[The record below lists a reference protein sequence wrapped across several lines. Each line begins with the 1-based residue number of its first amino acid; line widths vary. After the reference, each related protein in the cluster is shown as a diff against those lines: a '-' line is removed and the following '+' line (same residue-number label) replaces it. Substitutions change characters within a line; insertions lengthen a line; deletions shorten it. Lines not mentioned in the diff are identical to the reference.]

1 MASLQHENN
10 GNFQHICGATIIS
23 EKFVLT
29 AAHCVF
35 GKNPSDL
42 KLVFGT
48 DRLNFLTSSSSERNI
63 TQITIHPSYDNN
75 YFYNDTAILELDLE
89 LNFDLTTSAI
99 CLPKS
104 FNKNPNSRQH
114 HSATITGWGTIQNNG
129 QASKELRQ
137 GLVTI
142 FSQDYCNDTRTIEH
156 GNSII
161 TPELLPKLFQSEVLC
176 AGIVYFLTNREP

>member
-1 MASLQHENN
+1 MASLQHQIN
-10 GNFQHICGATIIS
+10 GNYQHICGATIVN

-35 GKNPSDL
+35 EKNLSDL

-63 TQITIHPSYDNN
+63 AQITIHPSYDNN

-114 HSATITGWGTIQNNG
+114 HSATITGWGAIQNNG
-129 QASKELRQ
+129 FTKYVWLSW
-137 GLVTI
+137 TI
-142 FSQDYCNDTRTIEH
+142 RTSWRRPSWTKFEKKSWKMKNYVSCQIGFSINLKKNQ
-156 GNSII
+156 
-161 TPELLPKLFQSEVLC
+161 Q
-176 AGIVYFLTNREP
+176 FLQKRRLI

>member
-10 GNFQHICGATIIS
+10 GNFQHICGASIIN

-35 GKNPSDL
+35 EKNSSDL

-48 DRLNFLTSSSSERNI
+48 DRLNFLSSSSTERNVVN
-63 TQITIHPSYDNN
+63 ITIHPSYDAN
-75 YFYNDTAILELDLE
+75 YFYNDTAILELDSE
-89 LNFDLTTSAI
+89 LDFDVTTSAI

-104 FNKNPNSRQH
+104 YNKNPDSRQH
-114 HSATITGWGTIQNNG
+114 DAATVTGWGAIQNNG

-137 GLVTI
+137 GQVTI
-142 FSQDYCNDTRTIEH
+142 FSQDYCNETRTTEYD
-156 GNSII
+156 NEII
-161 TPELLPKLFQSEVLC
+161 TPKLLPKLFQSEVLC
-176 AGIVYFLTNREP
+176 AGNFYFLTNI

>member
-10 GNFQHICGATIIS
+10 GNFQHICGASIIN

-35 GKNPSDL
+35 EKNSSDL

-48 DRLNFLTSSSSERNI
+48 DRLNFLSSSSTERNVVN
-63 TQITIHPSYDNN
+63 ITIHPSYDAN
-75 YFYNDTAILELDLE
+75 YFYNDTAILELDSE
-89 LNFDLTTSAI
+89 LDFDVTTSAI

-104 FNKNPNSRQH
+104 YNKNPDSRQH
-114 HSATITGWGTIQNNG
+114 DAATVTGWGAIQNNG

-137 GLVTI
+137 SLVTI

-176 AGIVYFLTNREP
+176 AGIVYFLTNSDP